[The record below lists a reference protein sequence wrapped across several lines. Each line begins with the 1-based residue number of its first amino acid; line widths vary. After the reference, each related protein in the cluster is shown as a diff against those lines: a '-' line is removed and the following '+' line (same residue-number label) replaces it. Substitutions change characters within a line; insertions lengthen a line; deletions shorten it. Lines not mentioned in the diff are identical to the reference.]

1 MIKSERE
8 QFLQHLALFSD
19 LEAGELRELAEV
31 AQAVQ
36 FPASALIFREG
47 EAGDCA
53 YVIVR
58 GSVQVFAIDRNG
70 DEVVLAQ
77 LKELDH
83 VGEQSLLPGHSGRRN
98 ASLRACEDTTLLRI
112 PKAEFQKILAQR
124 QTLKDLLSATGQ
136 QQVRA
141 NVMRTTRLARIWALF
156 MFVNGFISIGIL
168 CGLAMLFKTPFIF
181 PSLGATAFLVF
192 FTPTTPAASPRNA
205 LCGHAIGIICGYVA
219 LWVTGLQHA
228 GPAIVTEF
236 GWTRILAAALS
247 LGTTGALM
255 IRMNV
260 PHPPAA
266 ATTLIVSLGLVSR
279 PAYLVVLEAA
289 VALLV
294 VQAIIINRLTGV
306 RYPLWTS
313 VPTPKIGA
321 LASRGA
327 LQRFAQFL
335 WLV

>member
-19 LEAGELRELAEV
+19 LEAGELRELAEI

-36 FPASALIFREG
+36 FHASALIFREG

-98 ASLRACEDTTLLRI
+98 ASLRAYEDTTLLRI

-141 NVMRTTRLARIWALF
+141 NVIRTRRLARIWALF

-205 LCGHAIGIICGYVA
+205 LCGHAIGIVCGYVA

-228 GPAIVTEF
+228 GPAIVTEL

-255 IRMNV
+255 ICMNV

-266 ATTLIVSLGLVSR
+266 ATTLIVSRGLVSR

-306 RYPLWTS
+306 RYPLWAS

-335 WLV
+335 WLC

>member
-1 MIKSERE
+1 MIAPDRE
-8 QFLQHLALFSD
+8 HFLQRLPLFSD
-19 LEAGELRELAEV
+19 LDAGELRELAEV
-31 AQAVQ
+31 AQVVQ

-53 YVIVR
+53 YVVVR

-83 VGEQSLLPGHSGRRN
+83 VGEQSLLPGRSGRRN

-112 PKAEFQKILAQR
+112 PKGEFQKVLTQR
-124 QTLKDLLSATGQ
+124 QTLKDLLSQTGQ
-136 QQVRA
+136 QQLRA
-141 NVMRTTRLARIWALF
+141 NVIRTARLARIWALF

-168 CGLAMLFKTPFIF
+168 CGLAMVFRTPFIF

-205 LCGHAIGIICGYVA
+205 LCGHAIGIVCGYVA

-228 GPAIVTEF
+228 GPAMVTEL

-247 LGTTGALM
+247 LATTGALM

-306 RYPLWTS
+306 RYPLWAS

-321 LASRGA
+321 LANRGA

-335 WLV
+335 WRG